1 MKLATTYFEM
11 ALRHGSPFEAYYY
24 LAQIQSEQMKLMP
37 PQMRSGACSVAVSFY
52 KVAAER
58 GAWDDDLLTSGEQ
71 AWNTETNAGKES
83 AMLSWWIA
91 AERGY
96 EIAQN
101 NLAYVLDQG
110 ECQLLHKMHLVCL

>member
-1 MKLATTYFEM
+1 
-11 ALRHGSPFEAYYY
+11 
-24 LAQIQSEQMKLMP
+24 
-37 PQMRSGACSVAVSFY
+37 MRSGACSVAVSFY
-52 KVAAER
+52 KVVAER

-110 ECQLLHKMHLVCL
+110 KCQLLHILDLICL